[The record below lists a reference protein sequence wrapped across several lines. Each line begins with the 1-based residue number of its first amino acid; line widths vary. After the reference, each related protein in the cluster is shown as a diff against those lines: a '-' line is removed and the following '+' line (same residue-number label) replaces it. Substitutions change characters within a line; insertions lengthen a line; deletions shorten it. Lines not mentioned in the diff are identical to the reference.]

1 MLQETKNIIPPY
13 KFRKQQIELHTEQ
26 SSETLLPTVRSQ
38 FHSKTLVGVHEKLSK
53 QNNTE
58 IKRMILYR
66 VGACAE
72 VHQVP
77 EILRLPH
84 ALAQRVGAVHLPDLD
99 DALRAELDALR
110 RAPGRPLEHPLQ
122 EHGGSHGREA
132 RERRA
137 ALHGGLD
144 HDLERG
150 GAGAVAG
157 REERERAAG
166 PRGLACM
173 QVCNDAGQQ
182 LADNFLI
189 LTFFKNYFYK

>member
-110 RAPGRPLEHPLQ
+110 RAPGRLWSIPSRSTEVPM
-122 EHGGSHGREA
+122 GV
-132 RERRA
+132 RRA
-137 ALHGGLD
+137 
-144 HDLERG
+144 RG
-150 GAGAVAG
+150 APRCTAASTTTWS
-157 REERERAAG
+157 AAG
-166 PRGLACM
+166 LEPSLAAR
-173 QVCNDAGQQ
+173 NANAPLAHAG
-182 LADNFLI
+182 
-189 LTFFKNYFYK
+189 